1 MESGKWLL
9 LLWVIL
15 SIWVYYLLE
24 TGQSIQNDNENIP
37 IINQTVKNTTNVIVK
52 PPKNETKPVVNQTKP
67 VVEQK
72 NNTIPVINET
82 ISIPSNTT
90 NETNQTET
98 ELENVTE
105 QDPDPETYKCVKVG
119 EYNSAYSKVI
129 ANKIYT
135 INQQKGFIVIQMQD
149 CVICLNP
156 NLKIEDWQTYLDGM
170 GVKLGY
176 SITQDFCKLL
186 A

>member
-24 TGQSIQNDNENIP
+24 TGQSIQNDNDNIP

-52 PPKNETKPVVNQTKP
+52 PTKNETVNQTKP

-82 ISIPSNTT
+82 IIIPSNTT
-90 NETNQTET
+90 NQSET

-105 QDPDPETYKCVKVG
+105 QDPDPEPYKCVKVG
-119 EYNSAYSKVI
+119 EYNAVYSKVI

-135 INQQKGFIVIQMQD
+135 INQQKGMVVIQMQD

-156 NLKIEDWQTYLDGM
+156 NLKLEDWQNYLDGM

-176 SITQDFCKLL
+176 SITKDFCKLL

>member
-1 MESGKWLL
+1 MESGKLL
-9 LLWVIL
+9 FILWVVL

-24 TGQSIQNDNENIP
+24 TGESIQNDTENIP
-37 IINQTVKNTTNVIVK
+37 KINLTTEKPVNEPVK
-52 PPKNETKPVVNQTKP
+52 PIKNNTKP

-82 ISIPSNTT
+82 IIIPSNTT
-90 NETNQTET
+90 NLTNQTE
-98 ELENVTE
+98 LKSNVTE
-105 QDPDPETYKCVKVG
+105 PKPEPYKCVKVG

-135 INQQKGFIVIQMQD
+135 INQQKGMVVIQMQD

-156 NLKIEDWQTYLDGM
+156 NLKLEDWQNYLDGM

-176 SITQDFCKLL
+176 SITKDFCKLL